1 MCIYKFEKFTQWKYE
16 YRILLCEKMKGGML
30 LIFLRVSHF
39 IVPHE
44 GQAVEFI

>member
-16 YRILLCEKMKGGML
+16 YRILLCEKMKRML

>member
-16 YRILLCEKMKGGML
+16 YRILLCEKMKGML

-39 IVPHE
+39 IVLHE